1 MKNLLSILLLTFI
14 FTQTQDPNLTE
25 ELGVPCPECPTCE
38 VCPPVCEGTCLS
50 EEETKGLFDNIK
62 ELQFDLEK
70 SKEIKQNLKF
80 QIEDCDQIIMDYDEG
95 MRLCERQIKIK
106 EDMIKTIKPK
116 WYENKYLWF
125 FGGVVLTSGSV
136 FLAGQIK

>member
-1 MKNLLSILLLTFI
+1 MKNLLSILLLTII
-14 FTQTQDPNLTE
+14 FAQEPILNE
-25 ELGVPCPECPTCE
+25 EVGTPCPE
-38 VCPPVCEGTCLS
+38 CPPVCEGTCLS

-125 FGGVVLTSGSV
+125 FGGVFFTSGTV
-136 FLAGQIK
+136 YLAGQLD

>member
-1 MKNLLSILLLTFI
+1 MYRLLLILLMCSFSFSEEL
-14 FTQTQDPNLTE
+14 DPNV
-25 ELGVPCPECPTCE
+25 VP
-38 VCPPVCEGTCLS
+38 CEGTCFS
-50 EEETKGLFDNIK
+50 EEEVQNMFSNIK
-62 ELQFDLEK
+62 ALEFK
-70 SKEIKQNLKF
+70 REVCESAYANLESQIK
-80 QIEDCDQIIMDYDEG
+80 DYDKLTMNYEESV
-95 MRLCERQIKIK
+95 RLCEVQIKIK

>member
-1 MKNLLSILLLTFI
+1 MYKLLLILLMCSFS
-14 FTQTQDPNLTE
+14 FTEEIDPNV
-25 ELGVPCPECPTCE
+25 VP
-38 VCPPVCEGTCLS
+38 CEGTCFS
-50 EEETKGLFDNIK
+50 AEEVQNMFDNIK
-62 ELQFDLEK
+62 ALEFK
-70 SKEIKQNLKF
+70 REVCESAYLNFESQM
-80 QIEDCDQIIMDYDEG
+80 EECDEYIDECDEQAQ
-95 MRLCERQIKIK
+95 LYEEQIKIK

>member
-1 MKNLLSILLLTFI
+1 MYRLLLILLMCSFSFSEEL
-14 FTQTQDPNLTE
+14 DPNV
-25 ELGVPCPECPTCE
+25 VP
-38 VCPPVCEGTCLS
+38 CEGTCFS
-50 EEETKGLFDNIK
+50 EEEVQNMYDNIK
-62 ELQFDLEK
+62 ALEFK
-70 SKEIKQNLKF
+70 REVCESAYVNLESQIK
-80 QIEDCDQIIMDYDEG
+80 DYDKLTMNYEESV
-95 MRLCERQIKIK
+95 RLCEVQIKIK

>member
-1 MKNLLSILLLTFI
+1 MYRLLLILLMCSFSFSEEL
-14 FTQTQDPNLTE
+14 DPNV
-25 ELGVPCPECPTCE
+25 VP
-38 VCPPVCEGTCLS
+38 CEGTCFS
-50 EEETKGLFDNIK
+50 EEEVQNMFSNIK
-62 ELQFDLEK
+62 ALEFK
-70 SKEIKQNLKF
+70 REVCESAYANLESQIKDYDKLT
-80 QIEDCDQIIMDYDEG
+80 MDYEESVK
-95 MRLCERQIKIK
+95 LCEVQIKIK

>member
-1 MKNLLSILLLTFI
+1 MYRLLLILLMCSFS
-14 FTQTQDPNLTE
+14 FTEEIDPNL
-25 ELGVPCPECPTCE
+25 VP
-38 VCPPVCEGTCLS
+38 CEGTCFS
-50 EEETKGLFDNIK
+50 EEEVQNMFNNIK
-62 ELQFDLEK
+62 ELQFKRETCESAYVNLE
-70 SKEIKQNLKF
+70 SQIK
-80 QIEDCDQIIMDYDEG
+80 DYDKLTMNYEESV
-95 MRLCERQIKIK
+95 RLCEVQIKIK

>member
-25 ELGVPCPECPTCE
+25 EVGKS
-38 VCPPVCEGTCLS
+38 CPPVCEGTCLS
-50 EEETKGLFDNIK
+50 EEETQGLFDNIK
-62 ELQFDLEK
+62 ALEFK
-70 SKEIKQNLKF
+70 REVCESAYANLESQIKDYDKLT
-80 QIEDCDQIIMDYDEG
+80 MDYEESVK
-95 MRLCERQIKIK
+95 LCEVQIKIK

-125 FGGVVLTSGSV
+125 FGGVFFTSGTV
-136 FLAGQIK
+136 YLAGQLD

>member
-1 MKNLLSILLLTFI
+1 MYRLLLILLMCSFSFSEKL
-14 FTQTQDPNLTE
+14 DPNV
-25 ELGVPCPECPTCE
+25 VP
-38 VCPPVCEGTCLS
+38 CEGTCFS
-50 EEETKGLFDNIK
+50 EEEVQNMFSNIK
-62 ELQFDLEK
+62 ALEFK
-70 SKEIKQNLKF
+70 RETCESAYTNLESQIKDYDKLT
-80 QIEDCDQIIMDYDEG
+80 MDYEESV
-95 MRLCERQIKIK
+95 RLCERQIKIK

>member
-1 MKNLLSILLLTFI
+1 MYKLLLILLMCSFS
-14 FTQTQDPNLTE
+14 FTEEIDPNV
-25 ELGVPCPECPTCE
+25 VP
-38 VCPPVCEGTCLS
+38 CEGTCFS
-50 EEETKGLFDNIK
+50 EEEVQNMFNNIK
-62 ELQFDLEK
+62 ELQFKRETCESAYLNLE
-70 SKEIKQNLKF
+70 SQIK
-80 QIEDCDQIIMDYDEG
+80 DYNELN
-95 MRLCERQIKIK
+95 MNYEESIKLCEVQIKIK

>member
-1 MKNLLSILLLTFI
+1 MYRLLLILLICSFSFSEEL
-14 FTQTQDPNLTE
+14 DPNV
-25 ELGVPCPECPTCE
+25 VP
-38 VCPPVCEGTCLS
+38 CEGTCFS
-50 EEETKGLFDNIK
+50 EEEVQNMFSNIK
-62 ELQFDLEK
+62 ALEFK
-70 SKEIKQNLKF
+70 REVCESAYANLESQIKDYDKLT
-80 QIEDCDQIIMDYDEG
+80 MDYEESVK
-95 MRLCERQIKIK
+95 LCEVQIKIK

>member
-1 MKNLLSILLLTFI
+1 MYRLLLILLMCSFS
-14 FTQTQDPNLTE
+14 FTEEIDPNV
-25 ELGVPCPECPTCE
+25 VP
-38 VCPPVCEGTCLS
+38 CEGTCFS
-50 EEETKGLFDNIK
+50 EEEVQNMFNNIK
-62 ELQFDLEK
+62 ELQFKRETCESAYVNLE
-70 SKEIKQNLKF
+70 SQIK
-80 QIEDCDQIIMDYDEG
+80 DYDKLTMNYEESV
-95 MRLCERQIKIK
+95 RLCEVQIKIK

>member
-1 MKNLLSILLLTFI
+1 MYKLLLILLMCSFSFSEEL
-14 FTQTQDPNLTE
+14 DPNV
-25 ELGVPCPECPTCE
+25 VP
-38 VCPPVCEGTCLS
+38 CEGTCFS
-50 EEETKGLFDNIK
+50 EEEVQNMFSNIK
-62 ELQFDLEK
+62 ALEFK
-70 SKEIKQNLKF
+70 RETCESAYANLESQIKDYDKLT
-80 QIEDCDQIIMDYDEG
+80 MDYEESV
-95 MRLCERQIKIK
+95 RLCERQIKIK